1 MLSLFLNHS
10 LTRLCAAL
18 FFSETLSPKP
28 NTLFI
33 AHFSTAP
40 LSLYEPSLH
49 KGTLSQDDIVLCK
62 EAFTLTRTFN
72 TSGFMKFWN
81 KRRMKKREASEEVKH
96 VGENGFAAFKVIE
109 EEEEEEEK
117 GSGGL
122 RNLLGEEFAR
132 RSGGC
137 CFWMNAMWVT
147 TWRS

>member
-1 MLSLFLNHS
+1 
-10 LTRLCAAL
+10 
-18 FFSETLSPKP
+18 
-28 NTLFI
+28 
-33 AHFSTAP
+33 
-40 LSLYEPSLH
+40 
-49 KGTLSQDDIVLCK
+49 
-62 EAFTLTRTFN
+62 
-72 TSGFMKFWN
+72 MKFWN

-147 TWRS
+147 AWRSPIFKRPKDNHIICSLSDSWISS

>member
-1 MLSLFLNHS
+1 MY
-10 LTRLCAAL
+10 R
-18 FFSETLSPKP
+18 
-28 NTLFI
+28 
-33 AHFSTAP
+33 
-40 LSLYEPSLH
+40 
-49 KGTLSQDDIVLCK
+49 DR
-62 EAFTLTRTFN
+62 LTRTFN

-117 GSGGL
+117 GSVGL